1 MKVNPDGSLDMSD
14 LDWNGFTG
22 RDYDFNAILYVTI
35 EGGSKVEFTP
45 KKVTITATDP
55 IELLFDGEDEHMAN
69 GFDRKYGTDL
79 EVKAWQYVD
88 IMALVQDNINPDNR
102 VWRNIAEVETGG
114 EREHEYYEFDGPTGL
129 SESYYMKAYDAVLS
143 FCDKSEVVVEV
154 QDGGTYTG
162 IWDFD
167 PVTGI
172 FTFDGDNLMLQN
184 NLHVT
189 IKASIDYQLDYN
201 GVVATDK
208 DHEGNNKNIEI
219 KFTIK
224 AEK

>member
-1 MKVNPDGSLDMSD
+1 
-14 LDWNGFTG
+14 
-22 RDYDFNAILYVTI
+22 
-35 EGGSKVEFTP
+35 
-45 KKVTITATDP
+45 
-55 IELLFDGEDEHMAN
+55 
-69 GFDRKYGTDL
+69 
-79 EVKAWQYVD
+79 
-88 IMALVQDNINPDNR
+88 
-102 VWRNIAEVETGG
+102 
-114 EREHEYYEFDGPTGL
+114 
-129 SESYYMKAYDAVLS
+129 MKAYDAVLS

-154 QDGGTYTG
+154 QVGGTYTG

-224 AEK
+224 AEKKPKGLDALEEVRALGKQGRPHLLYGNKTKAEQAN